1 MVKDISKMTP
11 EEQKTFKK
19 HQQQFFENPNV
30 DPVSGKTVRIG
41 NFKPYEKLVN
51 TYGKPP
57 ETKKVKS
64 TRKPKEKK
72 TIEMSSETSI
82 ETSGEEKPKKVSTK
96 TNKVVT
102 PIKPKEKTTSEEKPK
117 KVVTP
122 IKEKT
127 SETSKKVATPIKE
140 KTETSVGKPKSP
152 KKQREEEL
160 PIAPPLE
167 NKTTIPKKELSIEV
181 PMEQLMSGEQPQELT
196 TYEML
201 LHTPFNKLKYLIE
214 EGQQVNNQ
222 FWRQRFDLDELP
234 LISIK
239 SQTQD
244 WLDEYEKLT
253 NAKKEALK
261 LVKVALVTTKTP
273 TFFTLQFNIKPH
285 LIDYLPPNMPKK
297 ALHEGEVHI
306 RCLLN
311 EDTWLG
317 HYTAPDYNQ
326 WRIAFI
332 EENEDEETV
341 EEIQQSF
348 KAILLFLTV
357 IQYFIMYKKE
367 LIQIKSEDGVM
378 LSRQDLNPKDKNMFP
393 SVVAYRM
400 ADYDAFYTQ

>member
-1 MVKDISKMTP
+1 
-11 EEQKTFKK
+11 
-19 HQQQFFENPNV
+19 
-30 DPVSGKTVRIG
+30 
-41 NFKPYEKLVN
+41 
-51 TYGKPP
+51 
-57 ETKKVKS
+57 
-64 TRKPKEKK
+64 
-72 TIEMSSETSI
+72 
-82 ETSGEEKPKKVSTK
+82 
-96 TNKVVT
+96 
-102 PIKPKEKTTSEEKPK
+102 
-117 KVVTP
+117 VTP